1 MNAAADSRASNTGI
15 IVLDLTG
22 RHVNQSTNLSDNLTR
37 LGFYI
42 EYATYI
48 ACFFLS
54 LFDCTS
60 ARKD

>member
-1 MNAAADSRASNTGI
+1 MNTAADSRASNTSI

-42 EYATYI
+42 
-48 ACFFLS
+48 
-54 LFDCTS
+54 
-60 ARKD
+60 